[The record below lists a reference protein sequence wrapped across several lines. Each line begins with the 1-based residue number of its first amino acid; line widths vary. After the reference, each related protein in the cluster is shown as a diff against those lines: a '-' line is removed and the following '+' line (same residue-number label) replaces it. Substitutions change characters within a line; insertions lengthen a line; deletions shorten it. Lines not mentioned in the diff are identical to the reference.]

1 VKTKKKKTKKVN
13 ILTIDKKKKEEAL
26 NKIKKKNYYFT
37 IETQEKI
44 EEYQNASRKKTKH
57 SLYREFIHPA
67 FEDLVHNLIS
77 VYKFRSSNEEISHL
91 KSDCVTFLYETI
103 PKWKPEKGTKA
114 FSYFNVVA
122 KNWLTIHS
130 RRLLKNAKR
139 NVSLDNI
146 TDFTQEEK
154 RQLSDL
160 EYDESNHLIL
170 RKEMLTKNIDN
181 IVVEIKTKLKDNRD
195 IRCIEAVREIF
206 LKADELDYLNK
217 RAVFVYLR
225 EISGLNST
233 ELSSSL
239 STIRKHFK
247 KINGTKEEFD
257 LFF

>member
-1 VKTKKKKTKKVN
+1 MIKDEKNKKAITKKK
-13 ILTIDKKKKEEAL
+13 
-26 NKIKKKNYYFT
+26 KKKNYYFT
-37 IETQEKI
+37 IETQNKI
-44 EEYQNASRKKTKH
+44 EEYQKSSRKKIKH
-57 SLYREFIHPA
+57 DLYKNFIHPA
-67 FEDLVHNLIS
+67 FEELVHNLIS
-77 VYKFRSSNEEISHL
+77 VYKFRASNEEMSHL

-139 NVSLDNI
+139 NVSLDNL
-146 TDFTQEEK
+146 TDFTYDEK
-154 RQLSDL
+154 RQLADL
-160 EYDESNHLIL
+160 EYDETTYLMSRKKMLI
-170 RKEMLTKNIDN
+170 TNIDN

-195 IRCIEAVREIF
+195 LRCIEAVREIF

-247 KINGTKEEFD
+247 KISGTKEEFD